1 MNGKVFPYMPTKIAL
16 VTGSLRKDAN
26 SKRLAKAFAS
36 LFPKEYQTFN
46 PEIGHLPLYNQDYDN
61 SPDEPESY
69 ADFRKEI
76 ASADGVIFIT
86 PEYNRGLPAV
96 MKNAID
102 IASRPWGKNAWN
114 GKPAVVISS
123 SGGVMGGFGANH
135 QLRQSLAFLNMRVL
149 AQPEAYIGK
158 AQTLV
163 DEDGKILSEDTQKFF
178 QSIVDGFV
186 ELIQD

>member
-1 MNGKVFPYMPTKIAL
+1 MSTKIAI
-16 VTGSLRKDAN
+16 VIGSLRKDAN

-36 LFPKEYQTFN
+36 LFPKDYQIFT

-61 SPDEPESY
+61 SPDEPSSY

-76 ASADGVIFIT
+76 SSADGVIFIT
-86 PEYNRGLPAV
+86 PEHNRGLPAA

-102 IASRPWGKNAWN
+102 VASRPWGNSAWN

-123 SGGVMGGFGANH
+123 SNGVIGGFGANH
-135 QLRQSLAFLNMRVL
+135 QLRQSLVFLNMRVL
-149 AQPEAYIGK
+149 AQPEAYIGQ

-163 DEDGKILSEDTQKFF
+163 DSDGNILSEDTQKFF
-178 QSIVDGFV
+178 QSIVDAFIQ
-186 ELIQD
+186 LIQD